1 MKYNTLL
8 TSLQNKKVKH
18 FAFFLFSGI
27 TTFMTKDGYS
37 RRLADMKIKQNAL
50 ADRLGVSKRGLQWAL
65 YQENGRYTAIIEML
79 EIMTEEQRNEFFGIA
94 S

>member
-1 MKYNTLL
+1 
-8 TSLQNKKVKH
+8 
-18 FAFFLFSGI
+18 
-27 TTFMTKDGYS
+27 
-37 RRLADMKIKQNAL
+37 MKIKQNAL

>member
-1 MKYNTLL
+1 MKYFT
-8 TSLQNKKVKH
+8 
-18 FAFFLFSGI
+18 FFLFSDI
-27 TTFMTKDGYS
+27 RTFMTKAGYS